1 MIRHRYHVFRN
12 WTWEFISVSV
22 AIGLLIAIS
31 VLLVSY
37 DGNPAPDWG
46 THLNFNALLALL
58 STILRAMLVVIV
70 SQIICQQKWAWYGN
84 RARPRPLS
92 DLQQFD
98 SGSRGSFG
106 ALMLVPKVILKD
118 PVTLIAAVVLV
129 VSFLVGP
136 FVQQASR
143 TMPCTFSVPNL
154 NASLPYAHYVPRQR
168 GFMGSVNANFGTP
181 KPDVTVAILS
191 SVTAPDGVENRI
203 SPSCSTGNCTFDH
216 TDRIGTPP
224 GYLADQR
231 TTHSTVAMCD
241 TCIDVSPLVSRTKE
255 TNTTTLY
262 TLPWNRFNVS
272 WARGGTQNVVIIKP
286 TRDLSWL
293 GDLLTSEIRAMSRW
307 AYVNATYLAVNH
319 NNTAATAVTCI
330 LYPCLRTFTAS
341 ITNNQL
347 LEEEVSS
354 EVMEIEKTEAA
365 YFDSTSALN
374 AESNWGQH
382 YVTVKNPCQVGGQVY
397 DITQNTPSSANA
409 TSLSLYNFTGL
420 LQPTYRT
427 ISVPGTCIYRHQSQF
442 VMSISTIFNE
452 EMFDGLCSSR
462 GRNCRKPESNERGT
476 LSNLGVV
483 AVLNQLT
490 KGDPSYSNVTS
501 WFNSFADA
509 MTNRFRFQ
517 YGAARYNATDVN
529 LPMGEVKGLAWRTE
543 LCVSAHRDWLALP
556 ICLTAITTLLML
568 WTIGSNWRER
578 RTRPVWKESLLPL
591 LFYGH
596 KIDSKEPEALPWPRL
611 CDSPDDDS
619 TTIAEKA
626 LLMEASEMDTVSKRT
641 SVMFQWLDHAKLA
654 DSRESANSSAIALR
668 ETRQLLT

>member
-1 MIRHRYHVFRN
+1 
-12 WTWEFISVSV
+12 
-22 AIGLLIAIS
+22 
-31 VLLVSY
+31 
-37 DGNPAPDWG
+37 
-46 THLNFNALLALL
+46 
-58 STILRAMLVVIV
+58 MLVVIV
-70 SQIICQQKWAWYGN
+70 SQIISQQKWVWYGN

-92 DLQQFD
+92 DLHRFD

-129 VSFLVGP
+129 VSFLIGP

-143 TMPCTFSVPNL
+143 TMTCTFSAPNL
-154 NASLPYAHYVPRQR
+154 DASLPYAHYVPRQS
-168 GFMGSVNANFGTP
+168 GFMGSVNTNFGTQ
-181 KPDVTVAILS
+181 KPDIIVAILS

-216 TDRIGTPP
+216 TDQMGTP

-262 TLPWNRFNVS
+262 TLPWNGLNVS
-272 WARGGTQNVVIIKP
+272 WARGGTPNVVIIKP

-307 AYVNATYLAVNH
+307 AYVNATFLAVDH
-319 NNTAATAVTCI
+319 NNTAATAATCI
-330 LYPCLRTFTAS
+330 LYPCTRTFTAS

-347 LEEEVSS
+347 LEKEVSS

-365 YFDSTSALN
+365 DFDSVSALN
-374 AESNWGQH
+374 AESNWSQH
-382 YVTVKNPCQVGGQVY
+382 YVTVKNTCQVNGQVY
-397 DITQNTPSSANA
+397 DATKNTPSTANV
-409 TSLSLYNFTGL
+409 TNLSLYDFTGL
-420 LQPTYRT
+420 MRPTYRN

-442 VMSISTIFNE
+442 VMSISTVFNRE
-452 EMFDGLCSSR
+452 IFDGLCSSR
-462 GRNCRKPESNERGT
+462 GRNCRKAESDERGT
-476 LSNLGVV
+476 LPDLGVV
-483 AVLNQLT
+483 AVLDQLM

-501 WFNSFADA
+501 WFSSFADA

-517 YGAARYNATDVN
+517 YGAARYNATDMN

-543 LCVSAHRDWLALP
+543 SCVSAHRDWLALP

-568 WTIGSNWRER
+568 WTIGSNWRKR
-578 RTRPVWKESLLPL
+578 RSRPVWKDNLLPL

-596 KIDSKEPEALPWPRL
+596 KIDSKGPEALPWPRR
-611 CDSPDDDS
+611 CDSPENNS
-619 TTIAEKA
+619 TIMAEEA
-626 LLMEASEMDTVSKRT
+626 LLMETSEMDTISKRT
-641 SVMFQWLDHAKLA
+641 PIMFQWLDDTELY
-654 DSRESANSSAIALR
+654 DSRESANILAIALR
-668 ETRQLLT
+668 ETRRLSTQRTS